1 MPEWLRNI
9 FNRIKEWW
17 LKFTTRQ
24 KMIIIFL
31 TIVAIIT
38 FIVILTVVT
47 RPKFTTIRVSET
59 TKESNEVTTILEDA
73 GIEYRISSNALV
85 ISVKT

>member
-85 ISVKT
+85 ISV